1 LSKVLLFRGTFI
13 KNFFNLIIN
22 QGVNIFIAL
31 LATRILFERLGE
43 VQFGFVNLALSVVLL
58 LSISV
63 SYGYHL
69 NGPKRIAL
77 FRDESKKKQILINEI
92 IVTRIIIAISMAI
105 FLFCLTYFFGFFK
118 PYSTLLY
125 YSLILLFSEAL
136 FPMFYFQGNDKIAW
150 FSLINIFAKGAYL
163 LLIILIIKTPNDA
176 IYVNFLFGFTSF
188 LVYIIFWIFIYKKE
202 KIKWVWVSIYN
213 IKKRLIENFQFFIS
227 SIAGHVSIHSGLI
240 ILASFVNNTVLGK
253 FALAQKIGLLMRMV
267 PVFFTQAILQKA
279 TILFEKDKIE
289 FKIYVNRIFVIGLVI
304 TFLMGLMVI
313 ILSKWIIFLL
323 AGSYVVYSENI
334 LKILAFIPFLSMLN
348 FNNMIEIL
356 VNEKKYLLTKA
367 TWITAII
374 MLILAII
381 SSYYYGGYGL
391 SIALVITEI
400 VSFIVYSSL
409 LIKNKHEGV

>member
-1 LSKVLLFRGTFI
+1 MFRGTFI

-92 IVTRIIIAISMAI
+92 IVTRIIIAISIAI

-163 LLIILIIKTPNDA
+163 LLIVLIIKTPNDA
-176 IYVNFLFGFTSF
+176 IYVNFLFGSTSF
-188 LVYIIFWIFIYKKE
+188 LVYIISWIFIYKKE

-374 MLILAII
+374 MLVLAII

>member
-1 LSKVLLFRGTFI
+1 MFRGTFI

-22 QGVNIFIAL
+22 QVVNIFIAL

-77 FRDESKKKQILINEI
+77 FRDEFKKKQILINEI
-92 IVTRIIIAISMAI
+92 IVTRIIIAISIAI

-374 MLILAII
+374 MLVLAII

>member
-1 LSKVLLFRGTFI
+1 MSKVLLFRGTFI

-163 LLIILIIKTPNDA
+163 LLIVLIIKTPNDA

>member
-1 LSKVLLFRGTFI
+1 MFRGTFI

-22 QGVNIFIAL
+22 QVVNIFIAL

-77 FRDESKKKQILINEI
+77 FRDEFKKKQILINEI

-374 MLILAII
+374 MLVLAII

>member
-1 LSKVLLFRGTFI
+1 MFRGTFI

-31 LATRILFERLGE
+31 LATRILFETLGE

-313 ILSKWIIFLL
+313 VLSKWIIFLL

-374 MLILAII
+374 MLVLAII

>member
-1 LSKVLLFRGTFI
+1 MFRGTFI

-22 QGVNIFIAL
+22 QVVNIFIAL

-92 IVTRIIIAISMAI
+92 IVTRIIIAISIAI

-163 LLIILIIKTPNDA
+163 LLIVLIIKTPNDA

-374 MLILAII
+374 MLVLAII

>member
-1 LSKVLLFRGTFI
+1 MFRGTFI

-77 FRDESKKKQILINEI
+77 FRDEFKKKQILINEI

-163 LLIILIIKTPNDA
+163 LLIVLIIKTPNDA

-374 MLILAII
+374 MLVLAII